1 MANINL
7 LPWRDE
13 LRAEKQ
19 KQFYTVLVLVCI
31 SAGAAVFVWFSAVN
45 TDIESQRI
53 RNNMLQREITQ
64 LEQKVDEIKDLR
76 QRREE
81 LIGRMDVI
89 QRLQGD
95 RPQIVRV
102 FDDIVRK
109 VPDGV
114 YFTELKREGS
124 QISVSGVAESNNRVS
139 SLMRQLDES
148 EWFESPNLQSV
159 SRAREGGDD
168 ELIPNTFRMTV
179 QISSPVDDEKDG
191 A

>member
-19 KQFYTVLVLVCI
+19 RQFYTVLGLVAVM
-31 SAGAAVFVWFSAVN
+31 AGAVIFVWLSSVN
-45 TDIESQRI
+45 AQIESQRV
-53 RNNMLQREITQ
+53 RNNILTREIAD
-64 LEQKVDEIKDLR
+64 LEKKVAEIKDLR
-76 QRREE
+76 QRRED
-81 LIGRMDVI
+81 LVGRMEVI

-102 FDDIVRK
+102 FDDLVRV

-114 YFTELKREGS
+114 YFTKLQRAGA
-124 QISVSGVAESNNRVS
+124 QISIEGVAESNNRVS

-148 EWFESPNLQSV
+148 QWFEGPNLQSV
-159 SRAREGGDD
+159 TRAKEGGDE
-168 ELIPNTFRMTV
+168 ELIPNSFKMTV
-179 QISSPVDDEKDG
+179 QISSPKKKDEDG
-191 A
+191 V